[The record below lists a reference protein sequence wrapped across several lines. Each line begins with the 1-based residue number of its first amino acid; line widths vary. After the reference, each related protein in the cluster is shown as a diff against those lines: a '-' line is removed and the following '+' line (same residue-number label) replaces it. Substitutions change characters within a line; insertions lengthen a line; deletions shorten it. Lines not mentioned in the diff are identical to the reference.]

1 MGIRVDVLS
10 LSSNVPGHARVRV
23 SGWSETT
30 DNLEFSVQSSQSQH
44 FLQKEAQWSSSP
56 YWFQITQL
64 ETVDDAQAFETRIG
78 PELLDP
84 LLELSNNAM
93 FRIELKGSGLSEET
107 VLRLAKDLQH
117 SLSQGSTPTNAN
129 SGTLEVP
136 ATAPVEEQA
145 PSQATTVAQAA
156 PLTEPEVVT
165 PAPALAATTPTK
177 KNRWLLPVLL
187 LVLLAAIAAGAWWWL
202 KQQPE
207 PAAPKT
213 AEPEKPAQVE
223 PAVTAQPCTLESMKS
238 QSELAFVQS
247 CIQQA
252 PDSTALLEVINVA
265 KANSTCGVAQRLYA
279 NRAQGGDVQIA
290 TAYAH
295 EYDPKYHQASEC
307 FKAPDNATAAYWY
320 ETILS
325 FDENN
330 ADAKARLEELKQ

>member
-1 MGIRVDVLS
+1 
-10 LSSNVPGHARVRV
+10 
-23 SGWSETT
+23 
-30 DNLEFSVQSSQSQH
+30 
-44 FLQKEAQWSSSP
+44 
-56 YWFQITQL
+56 
-64 ETVDDAQAFETRIG
+64 
-78 PELLDP
+78 
-84 LLELSNNAM
+84 
-93 FRIELKGSGLSEET
+93 
-107 VLRLAKDLQH
+107 
-117 SLSQGSTPTNAN
+117 
-129 SGTLEVP
+129 
-136 ATAPVEEQA
+136 
-145 PSQATTVAQAA
+145 
-156 PLTEPEVVT
+156 
-165 PAPALAATTPTK
+165 
-177 KNRWLLPVLL
+177 
-187 LVLLAAIAAGAWWWL
+187 
-202 KQQPE
+202 
-207 PAAPKT
+207 
-213 AEPEKPAQVE
+213 
-223 PAVTAQPCTLESMKS
+223 MKS